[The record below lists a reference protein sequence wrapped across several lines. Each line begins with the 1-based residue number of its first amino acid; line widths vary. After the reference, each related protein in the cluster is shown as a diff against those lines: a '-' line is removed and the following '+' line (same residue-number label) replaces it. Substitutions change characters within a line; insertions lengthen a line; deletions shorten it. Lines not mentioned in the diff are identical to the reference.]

1 MYRLVADIPR
11 YPEFLR
17 WCKDARIESEQDN
30 TVIASITISFKGLD
44 KTFTT
49 RNTMHPEEGIDIRL
63 VRGPFSELEG
73 LWRFTPLAQ
82 DASKI
87 ELDLC
92 FAFRN
97 AAVSRL
103 VGPVF
108 SYIANGQVDAFHQR
122 ARQLYG

>member
-17 WCKDARIESEQDN
+17 WCRDARIDSAENDI
-30 TVIASITISFKGLD
+30 VIASITISFKGLD

-49 RNTMHPEEGIDIRL
+49 RNTMHPEEGIDMQL
-63 VRGPFSELEG
+63 VQGPFSQLEG
-73 LWRFTPLAQ
+73 RWRFTPLAE

-108 SYIANGQVDAFHQR
+108 SYIANGQVDAFHRR

>member
-1 MYRLVADIPR
+1 MYSLVADIPR

-17 WCKDARIESEQDN
+17 WCADARIESAQGD
-30 TVIASITISFKGLD
+30 TVVASITIAFKGLNR
-44 KTFTT
+44 TFTT
-49 RNTMHPEEGIDIRL
+49 RNTMHPCKAIDVRL
-63 VRGPFSELEG
+63 VRGPFSQLEG
-73 LWRFTPLAQ
+73 FWKFAALTE

-92 FAFRN
+92 FAFRSSI
-97 AAVSRL
+97 VSKL

-108 SYIANGQVDAFHQR
+108 SQIANGQVDAFHRR